1 MTAVALKI
9 LPVVAAL
16 AGGVGG
22 DVLASN
28 RDGGTAGASLHPH
41 WVEVKWPFPIDQWG
55 TGRAFQCGAA
65 DCGATVNLYLR
76 PKIGFC
82 NCSRGVYDD
91 TELDR
96 VGDVELIGPRFSGLG
111 DGAPVTVGWM
121 QGRSRAFTVTG
132 PYQPTSAAAAIAF
145 NDKCD
150 VVVATVTAAG
160 NLSSAQRAALNFLN
174 SDPVL
179 RWARAELGSDGS

>member
-1 MTAVALKI
+1 MTATTLKI
-9 LPVVAAL
+9 LPIMAAL

-22 DVLASN
+22 DVLASTN
-28 RDGGTAGASLHPH
+28 ASAPSHPH
-41 WVEVKWPFPIDQWG
+41 WTEGKWPFPIDQWG
-55 TGRAFQCGAA
+55 TGRTFQCGADA
-65 DCGATVNLYLR
+65 CGVALTLYLR

-82 NCSRGVYDD
+82 NCGRGVYDD

-96 VGDVELIGPRFSGLG
+96 VGDIELIGPQFVGVAEG
-111 DGAPVTVGWM
+111 TPVTVGWM

-132 PYQPTSAAAAIAF
+132 PFQPTSTALAIAF

-160 NLSSAQRAALNFLN
+160 DSSNAQRLALKFLTT
-174 SDPVL
+174 DIVL

>member
-1 MTAVALKI
+1 MTAAAFKALP
-9 LPVVAAL
+9 LLVAL
-16 AGGVGG
+16 AGAAGG
-22 DVLASN
+22 DVLASSGN
-28 RDGGTAGASLHPH
+28 GLPTGPSQPH
-41 WVEVKWPFPIDQWG
+41 WIEVKWPFPMDQWG
-55 TGRAFQCGAA
+55 TGRAFQCGADA
-65 DCGATVNLYLR
+65 CGMTLTLYLR

-96 VGDVELIGPRFSGLG
+96 VGDVELIGPQFVGIDQG
-111 DGAPVTVGWM
+111 KPVTVGWM
-121 QGRSRAFTVTG
+121 KGRSRSFSVTG
-132 PYQPTSAAAAIAF
+132 PYQPAGTALAIAF

-160 NLSSAQRAALNFLN
+160 DLSAARRAALQFLN
-174 SDPVL
+174 TDLVL

>member
-1 MTAVALKI
+1 MTAAALRA
-9 LPVVAAL
+9 LPLLVAL
-16 AGGVGG
+16 AGGIGG
-22 DVLASN
+22 DALATSN
-28 RDGGTAGASLHPH
+28 AGPTSGAPQPR

-55 TGRAFQCGAA
+55 IGRAFQCGA
-65 DCGATVNLYLR
+65 DSCGVELTLYLR

-82 NCSRGVYDD
+82 NCARGVYDD

-96 VGDVELIGPRFSGLG
+96 VGDIELIGPQFVGLAEG
-111 DGAPVTVGWM
+111 QTVTVGWM

-132 PYQPTSAAAAIAF
+132 PYQSPSAALAIAF

-150 VVVATVTAAG
+150 VVVATVTSIG
-160 NLSSAQRAALNFLN
+160 DLSSARRAALQFLN
-174 SDPVL
+174 TDLVL